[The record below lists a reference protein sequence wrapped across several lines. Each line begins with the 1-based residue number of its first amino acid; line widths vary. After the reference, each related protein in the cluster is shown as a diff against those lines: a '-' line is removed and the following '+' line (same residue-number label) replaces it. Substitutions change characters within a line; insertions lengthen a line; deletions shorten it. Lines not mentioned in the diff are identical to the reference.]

1 MQRIV
6 RSWIARDECEEF
18 AGGYREGRGSVRSQ
32 PNDTATCCPNRVR
45 EAPRWPAST
54 VLHHF
59 GAPRDAALAGTLVY
73 RAISA
78 LLPAAAGALL
88 LSVAWFASAS
98 TPPETRCGEGEPL
111 TMSRW
116 IRTVRRDTSGGKP
129 SRQMLDFFRLRP
141 GIDGAW
147 CRRRQPCR
155 RPGLSHLAGS
165 GVGGGL
171 DAVRGAITTSQGPR
185 RLRSSARLR
194 RTTRRRRSARRHGT
208 TTMSASCSRRGL
220 GEDLAF
226 GSACGEI
233 VDGWRVTDGL
243 CGL

>member
-1 MQRIV
+1 MLVVAGTAGTAIGMEATVAHLLALGV
-6 RSWIARDECEEF
+6 RARCSLSLGSAEASFEGVVIARRGILGRDAPGCRRSCSESSDPGIARDECEEF
-18 AGGYREGRGSVRSQ
+18 AGGYREGRGSARSQ

-98 TPPETRCGEGEPL
+98 TPPETRWGEGEPL

-116 IRTVRRDTSGGKP
+116 IRTVRRE
-129 SRQMLDFFRLRP
+129 
-141 GIDGAW
+141 
-147 CRRRQPCR
+147 
-155 RPGLSHLAGS
+155 H
-165 GVGGGL
+165 VGREAEPP
-171 DAVRGAITTSQGPR
+171 DA
-185 RLRSSARLR
+185 
-194 RTTRRRRSARRHGT
+194 
-208 TTMSASCSRRGL
+208 
-220 GEDLAF
+220 
-226 GSACGEI
+226 
-233 VDGWRVTDGL
+233 
-243 CGL
+243 